1 MPCPFVGR
9 MCGQSVLLS
18 SVSKPRRDYAR
29 LWGVGNTWT
38 GDPFCT
44 MNFFEILEN
53 RRSVRKYLLEPVPRE
68 VLDKALAAA
77 LLAPNSSNLQ
87 PWEIIRVV
95 SPEKKAA
102 LITACFNQ
110 SSAATAA
117 ELLVFVAR
125 TDTWRRNRALIL
137 EKLSQRGN
145 IPQHQ
150 RDYYTKIIPLLYS
163 HGWLDLIGL
172 LKKITF
178 SLVGLFRPVPRG
190 PFSKKEVKATLSKT
204 VALAC
209 ENFMLAITA
218 QGYSTCPMEGFD
230 ECRVKKILKLG
241 RSSSVVMVISV
252 GKENPEGIYG
262 PRLRLD
268 PKLFLVEI

>member
-1 MPCPFVGR
+1 
-9 MCGQSVLLS
+9 
-18 SVSKPRRDYAR
+18 
-29 LWGVGNTWT
+29 
-38 GDPFCT
+38 
-44 MNFFEILEN
+44 MNFFETLEK
-53 RRSVRKYLLEPVPRE
+53 RRSVRKYLQEPVPRE
-68 VLDKALAAA
+68 ILDRALAAA

-87 PWEIIRVV
+87 PWEIIHVA

-125 TDTWRRNRALIL
+125 TDTWRRNRSLIL
-137 EKLSQRGN
+137 EELAQRGS

-150 RDYYTKIIPLLYS
+150 RDYYTKIVPLMYF
-163 HGWLDLIGL
+163 HGWLDLLGL

-178 SLVGLFRPVPRG
+178 SLVGFFRPVPRG
-190 PFSKKEVKATLSKT
+190 PFSKKEVKATLAKT

-209 ENFMLAITA
+209 ENFMLAMTA

-230 ECRVKKILKLG
+230 ECRVKKILRLESE
-241 RSSSVVMVISV
+241 SSIVMVISV

-268 PKLFLVEI
+268 PKLFLFDV